1 MTISK
6 TETSLSAVQVREELS
21 SQLSMTLAEHEQ
33 LRSLVSALEAEL
45 RKAALP
51 NGGIDPETA
60 ARLLA
65 TIRAVRK

>member
-1 MTISK
+1 M
-6 TETSLSAVQVREELS
+6 RDDLS
-21 SQLSMTLAEHEQ
+21 SQLSVTLAAHEQ
-33 LRSLVSALEAEL
+33 LRSLVSGLENEL

-51 NGGIDPETA
+51 NVGLDPETA

>member
-1 MTISK
+1 M
-6 TETSLSAVQVREELS
+6 S

-33 LRSLVSALEAEL
+33 LRSLVSGLEAEL

>member
-1 MTISK
+1 MKQIF
-6 TETSLSAVQVREELS
+6 QVRDDLS
-21 SQLSMTLAEHEQ
+21 SQLSVTLAAHEQ
-33 LRSLVSALEAEL
+33 LRSLVSGLETEL

-51 NGGIDPETA
+51 NVGLDPETA